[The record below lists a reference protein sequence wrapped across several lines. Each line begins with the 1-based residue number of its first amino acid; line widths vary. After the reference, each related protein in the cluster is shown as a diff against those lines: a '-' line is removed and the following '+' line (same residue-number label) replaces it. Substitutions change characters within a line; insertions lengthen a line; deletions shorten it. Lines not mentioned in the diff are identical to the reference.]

1 MRHGARTRLGLL
13 LLVLLAG
20 CSLRGA
26 PRGTESRPGNVAPA
40 QPAAPG
46 SAIPEAPQP
55 PPGPPSRQF
64 TLGPAASALVAQ
76 AHKQSGG
83 GDYGPAAA
91 TVERALRI
99 EPDNPLLWIE
109 LGRVRLGENNA
120 AQADAM
126 ARKALALG
134 TGDARVEASAWHL
147 IADSLRA
154 RGRNPEAV
162 DAERRALG
170 LTPR

>member
-1 MRHGARTRLGLL
+1 MA
-13 LLVLLAG
+13 LLAA
-20 CSLRGA
+20 CSLQGS
-26 PRGTESRPGNVAPA
+26 PRNPESRPGSPAAGAPE

-46 SAIPEAPQP
+46 TATPEAPQP
-55 PPGPPSRQF
+55 PPGRPPRQF
-64 TLGPAASALVAQ
+64 TLGPATSALVAQ

-83 GDYGPAAA
+83 GDYGQAAA

-126 ARKALALG
+126 GRKALALG
-134 TGDARVEASAWHL
+134 TGDPQAQSSAWHL

-162 DAERRALG
+162 DAERSALG
-170 LTPR
+170 LAPR